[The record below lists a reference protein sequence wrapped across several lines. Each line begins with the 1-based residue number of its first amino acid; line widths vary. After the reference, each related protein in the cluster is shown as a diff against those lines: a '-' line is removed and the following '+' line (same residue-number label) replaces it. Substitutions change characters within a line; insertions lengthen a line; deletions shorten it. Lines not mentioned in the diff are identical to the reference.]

1 VACPTRSS
9 NGREYL
15 ISTMRIEFNSALK
28 IIVLLSISIFQTC
41 PTYPKEKI
49 DKKEYLQELENI
61 KTLII
66 EDKQK
71 IQNLDKKLQGISNNI
86 INIRNN
92 IYYNN
97 KRIKEYNSKKTL
109 LTKNLYEV
117 EGLIANLKKSK
128 KEYEYTIDR
137 LLLLIFINK
146 KFSYDID
153 IKKKIILDYLLSE
166 NINNH
171 DQLNKAITNSLEKI
185 FLVKKEIKNINEHLI
200 NISKKDTIQDLLM
213 INTASKAITISRKR
227 SLTNIINNNENQKDK
242 ITKILN
248 SLKKNYT
255 QKPLKKVTWNKFYK
269 NNLILP
275 FKNIRKPE
283 GVIYKFIQ
291 QTEII
296 SPVSGKVVFSNY
308 FKGHKNM
315 FIIDPGFGF
324 HVILSGLDKIYYKI
338 GENINVGEKIGIIR
352 TNKSNSSELYV
363 EVRSKGKPINP
374 IKWLINK

>member
-1 VACPTRSS
+1 
-9 NGREYL
+9 
-15 ISTMRIEFNSALK
+15 
-28 IIVLLSISIFQTC
+28 
-41 PTYPKEKI
+41 
-49 DKKEYLQELENI
+49 
-61 KTLII
+61 
-66 EDKQK
+66 
-71 IQNLDKKLQGISNNI
+71 
-86 INIRNN
+86 
-92 IYYNN
+92 
-97 KRIKEYNSKKTL
+97 
-109 LTKNLYEV
+109 
-117 EGLIANLKKSK
+117 
-128 KEYEYTIDR
+128 
-137 LLLLIFINK
+137 
-146 KFSYDID
+146 
-153 IKKKIILDYLLSE
+153 LSE

-200 NISKKDTIQDLLM
+200 NISKKDTIQDLLV
-213 INTASKAITISRKR
+213 INTASEAITISRKR

-242 ITKILN
+242 ITKILS

-324 HVILSGLDKIYYKI
+324 HVILSGLDKIYYKT

-374 IKWLINK
+374 IKWLIKK

>member
-1 VACPTRSS
+1 
-9 NGREYL
+9 
-15 ISTMRIEFNSALK
+15 MRIEFNFVLK
-28 IIVLLSISIFQTC
+28 IFVLLSLLIFNTC
-41 PTYPKEKI
+41 PTYAKVKI
-49 DKKEYLQELENI
+49 DKQEYLQELENI
-61 KTLII
+61 KALII
-66 EDKQK
+66 EDSYK
-71 IQNLDKKLQGISNNI
+71 IKNLNKKLQGISNNI
-86 INIRNN
+86 KNIRNN

-97 KRIKEYNSKKTL
+97 IKIKKYNEKKTL
-109 LTKNLYEV
+109 LTKNISEV
-117 EGLIANLKKSK
+117 EGLIENLETSK

-146 KFSYDID
+146 KFSYDIS
-153 IKKKIILDYLLSE
+153 IKKKIVLDYLLNE

-171 DQLNKAITNSLEKI
+171 DQLNKVITNSLEKL
-185 FLVKKEIKNINEHLI
+185 FLLKKEINNINEHLI
-200 NISKKDTIQDLLM
+200 NISSKDAIQDLLI
-213 INTASKAITISRKR
+213 INTASESLAISRKR
-227 SLTNIINNNENQKDK
+227 SLTNIINNNVNQKDK
-242 ITKILN
+242 ITKILS

-283 GVIYKFIQ
+283 GVIYKFIK

-324 HVILSGLDKIYYKI
+324 HVILSGLDEIYYKI
-338 GENINVGEKIGIIR
+338 GTNINVGEKIGIIR
-352 TNKSNSSELYV
+352 TNTSNSSELYV

-374 IKWLINK
+374 IKWLIK